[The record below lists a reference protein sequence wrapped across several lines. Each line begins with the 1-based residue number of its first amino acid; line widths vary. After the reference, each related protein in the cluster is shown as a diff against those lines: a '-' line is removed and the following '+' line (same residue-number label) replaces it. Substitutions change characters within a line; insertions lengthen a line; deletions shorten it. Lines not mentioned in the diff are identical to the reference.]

1 MLNRVQRVDCI
12 LGSDG
17 SNAPLTLIP
26 LPPLGGEETLTE
38 VAPSF
43 LESLPPN
50 GGRGQ
55 GEGGARRFPKL
66 DELALTQ

>member
-1 MLNRVQRVDCI
+1 MLNRVRLVDCI

-26 LPPLGGEETLTE
+26 LPPLGGEETHTE
-38 VAPSF
+38 VVSSF
-43 LESLPPN
+43 LKPSPPN

-55 GEGGARRFPKL
+55 GEGGLRRFPKL
-66 DELALTQ
+66 DELALSL